1 MADLLRKLPVADNYV
16 PLSGKQNRRP
26 TWMRLL
32 DVVLRAAH
40 VLVISILVGG
50 AFFKV
55 PYHALLHWCYLGIAT
70 GCALIVS
77 EILHSRHWP
86 YQGRGVMVFIHVA
99 LFSLA
104 CFQPR
109 LAIPCLIAALIVG
122 MLGSHMPKKF
132 RHWSFIHRQVKD

>member
-1 MADLLRKLPVADNYV
+1 
-16 PLSGKQNRRP
+16 
-26 TWMRLL
+26 MRLL
-32 DVVLRAAH
+32 DVILRAVH
-40 VLVISILVGG
+40 VLAISILVGG
-50 AFFKV
+50 VFFKI
-55 PYHALLHWCYLGIAT
+55 PYHALLLWRYLTVAT

-77 EILHSRHWP
+77 EIFHSHHWP
-86 YQGRGVMVFIHVA
+86 YQGRGVMVFIHLA

-104 CFQPR
+104 CLKPR